1 MTRALAILSTALFA
15 VSCGSPPP
23 RREVEPM
30 KSAPL
35 PAAERAVLPT
45 LIEQYQADRGALER
59 TYNLPFASRY
69 AARMTAFSDEWG
81 KKLAAVDFESLSPDS
96 RVDYLL
102 LRNRLRHDRSE
113 IDRRTK
119 VDEDAESLV
128 PFGGAITDLEEKR
141 RAFEVLDPEKAAGQ
155 MTDLARRVKEARKK
169 ADTTLSR
176 PAAHRAAG
184 WVDRL
189 RSALRGWHGFYSGYD
204 PLFTWW
210 VEKPWKEADQ
220 ALESYASLL
229 RDKSGEKKEGAEGL
243 VGAPIGREGL
253 LSDLALEMIPYT
265 PEELISIAEREF
277 AWCELRMKEAAREL
291 GCGDDWSKALE
302 LVKAKHVPP
311 GKQPELIRDLAREAI
326 EFLDKNDLVTIP
338 EVCREVW
345 RMEMMPP
352 ERQRVTPYFTGG
364 EVISVSYPTADMPH
378 EQKLMSMRGNNVAFC
393 HATVHHEVI
402 PGHHLQL
409 YMSERHRTQRKL
421 FRTPFL
427 VEGWALY
434 WEMLLWDRG
443 FARNAEEKVGM
454 LFWRVHRCARIIVS
468 LGYHLGTMAPA
479 EMVDFLVKRVGH
491 EPDGA
496 TAEVRRYI
504 GGDYGP
510 LYQAAY
516 MLGGLQLR
524 ALYRELV
531 TSGKMTPRAYHDA
544 VLRENAIPIEMIR
557 ARLTMHNLSPEF
569 SPRWRF
575 AD

>member
-1 MTRALAILSTALFA
+1 MKILWGLLLSVPLGCG
-15 VSCGSPPP
+15 VSREREAPKSPPLP
-23 RREVEPM
+23 
-30 KSAPL
+30 
-35 PAAERAVLPT
+35 PAARAGVEMPLF
-45 LIEQYQADRGALER
+45 IEQYQTDRGALER
-59 TYNLPFASRY
+59 AYNVPFASRY
-69 AARMTAFSDEWG
+69 AARMTAFHDDWE
-81 KKLAAVDFESLSPDS
+81 KKLAAVDFASLSQDG

-102 LRNRLRHDRSE
+102 FKNRLHHDWSE
-113 IDRRTK
+113 VERRTAI
-119 VDEDAESLV
+119 DDDARTLV
-128 PFGGAITDLEEKR
+128 PFGRSIADLEEQR
-141 RAFEVLDPEKAAGQ
+141 RAFELLDPEKAAGR
-155 MTDLARRVKEARKK
+155 MVELARAVKEARKG
-169 ADTTLSR
+169 ADSAISR

-189 RSALRGWHGFYSGYD
+189 RSALKNWHGFYAGYD

-220 ALESYASLL
+220 ALEGYASLL
-229 RDKSGEKKEGAEGL
+229 RDKSGERKEGAEGL
-243 VGAPIGREGL
+243 VGAPIGREEL
-253 LSDLALEMIPYT
+253 LSELALEMIPYT
-265 PEELISIAEREF
+265 PEELLAIAEREF

-302 LVKAKHVPP
+302 LVKSKHVPP

-326 EFLDKNDLVTIP
+326 EFLDKRDLVTIP
-338 EVCREVW
+338 DVCREVW

-378 EQKLMSMRGNNVAFC
+378 EQKQMSMRGNNIAFC

-409 YMSERHRTQRKL
+409 YMSERHNTHRKL

-434 WEMLLWDRG
+434 WEMLLWDLG

-468 LGYHLGTMAPA
+468 LGFHLGTMAPP

-491 EPDGA
+491 ELDGA

-524 ALYRELV
+524 ALYQERV
-531 TSGKMTPRAYHDA
+531 SSGKMTPRAFHDA
-544 VLRENAIPIEMIR
+544 VLRENAIPVEMIR
-557 ARLTMHNLSPEF
+557 ASLTKQDLAPEF
-569 SPRWRF
+569 RAQWRF
-575 AD
+575 AGD